1 MFNKKLNQ
9 KIDLL
14 MDRVDSLTAKIT
26 EIDAKLLELSCGVS
40 NFEDSVSKTS
50 ENVSSLN
57 STLKSLKEEVDEW
70 GRYTIQS
77 TIDTDDIVE
86 LIEFLIQKLHDSKVI
101 DATDNKRGFHYDDDC
116 PLEQAEQ
123 NLQESPKQ
131 EQVGDEKPKMEVE
144 GGEAIIEQPK
154 LQDNEVDADLIK
166 QVAKETKQR
175 MVVRKKDREFFRMA
189 FYRKLPHRFHLLSA
203 VGIGANMG
211 LSRYNVEKLLSDD
224 IATMYYEEKSPK
236 IYVMI
241 KQLPQD

>member
-26 EIDAKLLELSCGVS
+26 EIDAKLWILSNDAKNIQDDLKMVLDKNS
-40 NFEDSVSKTS
+40 ILHKTNQS
-50 ENVSSLN
+50 LTKEVNEMTKHFAVSS
-57 STLKSLKEEVDEW
+57 VDSH
-70 GRYTIQS
+70 YVLS
-77 TIDTDDIVE
+77 DIE
-86 LIEFLIQKLHDSKVI
+86 YLTRKLHEAKVI
-101 DATDNKRGFHYDDDC
+101 DASELGFDDDDC

-131 EQVGDEKPKMEVE
+131 EQVGDEKPKIEIE
-144 GGEAIIEQPK
+144 GGEFIIDQTK
-154 LQDNEVDADLIK
+154 LKDNHVDADLIK

-189 FYRKLPHRFHLLSA
+189 FYRKLPQRFHLLSA

>member
-14 MDRVDSLTAKIT
+14 MDRVDSLTAKIN
-26 EIDAKLLELSCGVS
+26 EIDAKLWALSCDSKNIQDELKMILDKNSILHKTNQSLTTQVNEMTKYFTFSSVDS
-40 NFEDSVSKTS
+40 NYV
-50 ENVSSLN
+50 LN
-57 STLKSLKEEVDEW
+57 
-70 GRYTIQS
+70 
-77 TIDTDDIVE
+77 DIE
-86 LIEFLIQKLHDSKVI
+86 YLTRKLHEAKVI
-101 DATDNKRGFHYDDDC
+101 DASELGFDDDDC

-131 EQVGDEKPKMEVE
+131 EQVGDEKPKIEIE
-144 GGEAIIEQPK
+144 GGEFIIDQTK
-154 LQDNEVDADLIK
+154 LKDNHVDADLIK

-189 FYRKLPHRFHLLSA
+189 FYRKLPQRFHLLSA

>member
-1 MFNKKLNQ
+1 M
-9 KIDLL
+9 
-14 MDRVDSLTAKIT
+14 
-26 EIDAKLLELSCGVS
+26 LELSCDVS
-40 NFEDSVSKTS
+40 KFEDSISKTS
-50 ENVSSLN
+50 ENLSSLIL
-57 STLKSLKEEVDEW
+57 TTKSLDKVVDDW

-77 TIDTDDIVE
+77 SIDTDDIVD
-86 LIEFLIQKLHDSKVI
+86 LTQFLIKKLHDAKVI
-101 DATDNKRGFHYDDDC
+101 DATDKGYDDDC

-131 EQVGDEKPKMEVE
+131 EQVGDEKPKIEIE
-144 GGEAIIEQPK
+144 GGEFIIDQTK
-154 LQDNEVDADLIK
+154 LKDNHVDADLIK

-189 FYRKLPHRFHLLSA
+189 FYRKLPQRFHLLSA

>member
-14 MDRVDSLTAKIT
+14 IDRVDSLSAKIT
-26 EIDAKLLELSCGVS
+26 EIDAKLWALSC
-40 NFEDSVSKTS
+40 DSKNIQDELKMILDKNSILHKTNQS
-50 ENVSSLN
+50 LTTQVNEMTKYFAVSSVDSHYVLN
-57 STLKSLKEEVDEW
+57 
-70 GRYTIQS
+70 
-77 TIDTDDIVE
+77 DIE
-86 LIEFLIQKLHDSKVI
+86 YLTRKLHEAKVI
-101 DATDNKRGFHYDDDC
+101 DASELGFDDDC

-131 EQVGDEKPKMEVE
+131 EHKDNEQPKIEIE
-144 GGEAIIEQPK
+144 GGEVIIEQTK
-154 LQDNEVDADLIK
+154 LKDNHVDADLIK

-189 FYRKLPHRFHLLSA
+189 FYRKLPQRFHLLSA

-241 KQLPQD
+241 KKLPED